1 MIVFSFLFGAF
12 VARMYYKSLLG
23 KIEAERDA
31 WENKAKQA
39 QKKQYTDIFENATNQ
54 MGEYE

>member
-1 MIVFSFLFGAF
+1 
-12 VARMYYKSLLG
+12 MYYKSLLI

-39 QKKQYTDIFENATNQ
+39 QKKQYTDLFENATNQ